1 MKQAA
6 SFDQNHCLAIAT
18 RQSRK
23 IYSQARKG
31 RAMSMAKTCKKV
43 CKKLLSA
50 ILSSALVIALTVPSS
65 AQERIRLSYSAL
77 SPSTAFLWI
86 PKEKGFFK
94 KYGLEVEILLI
105 ESGTLT
111 SQALASGEIGIADN
125 AGAPAIISNASG
137 SGETIIMGLVNSL
150 AYNIIATKQVKD
162 LADLKNRRI
171 GVSRIGSSSHAA
183 VAIALDHFKLD
194 ATRDNITYVQSG
206 TMTTRIAG
214 MRAGSI
220 DATVV
225 DPGFV
230 PFLVSEG
237 FKDLGYLGKFGIP
250 YQHESLD
257 SSKSFLAKHRTVA
270 LNTVKGIIEGIAFIA
285 QERNAPEVKR
295 VLAKYLKFEEQA
307 KIDDAYTSL
316 RGYAVAIRKPYP
328 TDEGV
333 DSLIKF
339 LAKFNPKVANMTV
352 KDVVDSSLVAEL
364 DKSGFIDSIYKEMAR
379 AK

>member
-1 MKQAA
+1 MTITGEK
-6 SFDQNHCLAIAT
+6 FRTKFFLAILT
-18 RQSRK
+18 GT
-23 IYSQARKG
+23 I
-31 RAMSMAKTCKKV
+31 
-43 CKKLLSA
+43 LLVFA
-50 ILSSALVIALTVPSS
+50 DRLS
-65 AQERIRLSYSAL
+65 AQEKIRLSYSAL

-94 KYGLEVEILLI
+94 KHGLEVEILLI
-105 ESGTLT
+105 ESGSLT

-150 AYNIIATKQVKD
+150 AYNIVATKQVKD
-162 LADLKNRRI
+162 FADLKNRRI

-183 VAIALDHFKLD
+183 VAIGLDHFKLD
-194 ATRDNITYVQSG
+194 AKRDNITYVQSG

-214 MRAGSI
+214 LRAGSI

-230 PFLVSEG
+230 PFLVGEG

-257 SSKSFLAKHRTVA
+257 SSKAYLAKHRGTA
-270 LNTVKGIIEGIAFIA
+270 LNAVKGIIEGIAFIA
-285 QERNAPEVKR
+285 QERNAAEVKR
-295 VLAKYLKFEEQA
+295 VLRKYLKFEEQA
-307 KIDDAYTSL
+307 KIDDAYASL
-316 RGYAVAIRKPYP
+316 RGYALDIRKPYP

-339 LAKFNPKVANMTV
+339 LAKFNPKVASVTV

-364 DKSGFIDSIYKEMAR
+364 DKSGFIDAVYKEMAQG
-379 AK
+379 K

>member
-1 MKQAA
+1 MTLTREKFRAKIL
-6 SFDQNHCLAIAT
+6 LALLAGTMLIAFAV
-18 RQSRK
+18 R
-23 IYSQARKG
+23 G
-31 RAMSMAKTCKKV
+31 
-43 CKKLLSA
+43 
-50 ILSSALVIALTVPSS
+50 S
-65 AQERIRLSYSAL
+65 AQEKIRLSYSAL

-94 KYGLEVEILLI
+94 NHGLDVEILLI
-105 ESGTLT
+105 ESGSLT

-150 AYNIIATKQVKD
+150 AYNIVATKQVKD

-183 VAIALDHFKLD
+183 VAIGLDHFKLD
-194 ATRDNITYVQSG
+194 AKRDNITYVQSG

-230 PFLVSEG
+230 PFLMDEG

-257 SSKSFLAKHRTVA
+257 SSKAFLAKHRGTA
-270 LNTVKGIIEGIAFIA
+270 LNAVKGIIEGIAFIA
-285 QERNAPEVKR
+285 QERNAAEVKQ
-295 VLAKYLKFEEQA
+295 VLKKYLKFEEQA
-307 KIDDAYTSL
+307 KIDDAYASL
-316 RGYAVAIRKPYP
+316 RGYAVNIRKLYP

-339 LAKFNPKVANMTV
+339 LAKFNPKVASVTV

-364 DKSGFIDSIYKEMAR
+364 DKSGFIDSVYKEMSR
-379 AK
+379 RK

>member
-1 MKQAA
+1 LKIVDTPA
-6 SFDQNHCLAIAT
+6 SFEHDFAACDLTDGFGVKDH
-18 RQSRK
+18 
-23 IYSQARKG
+23 YG
-31 RAMSMAKTCKKV
+31 RNRTMAGTCKKL
-43 CKKLLSA
+43 CAKLLCA
-50 ILSSALVIALTVPSS
+50 ILVGTFAGSLAVPGS
-65 AQERIRLSYSAL
+65 AQEKIRLSYSAL

-105 ESGTLT
+105 ESGSLT

-150 AYNIIATKQVKD
+150 AYNMIATKQVKD
-162 LADLKNRRI
+162 LTDLKNRRI

-194 ATRDNITYVQSG
+194 AKRDNITYVQSG

-214 MRAGSI
+214 LRAGSI

-230 PFLVSEG
+230 PFLVEEG
-237 FKDLGYLGKFGIP
+237 FKDLGYLGKFGIA

-257 SSKSFLAKHRTVA
+257 SSKAFLAKHRGTA
-270 LNTVKGIIEGIAFIA
+270 LNAVKGIIEGIAFIA
-285 QERNAPEVKR
+285 QQRHAPEVKQ
-295 VLAKYLKFEEQA
+295 VLKKYLKFDDPA
-307 KIDDAYTSL
+307 KIDDAYAAL
-316 RGYAVAIRKPYP
+316 RDYAVAIRKPYP
-328 TDEGV
+328 TEEGV
-333 DSLIKF
+333 QSLIKF
-339 LAKFNPKVANMTV
+339 LAKFNSKVAKVTV
-352 KDVVDSSLVAEL
+352 QDVVDSSLVAEL
-364 DKSGFIDSIYKEMAR
+364 DKSGFIDSVYKEMSQG
-379 AK
+379 K

>member
-1 MKQAA
+1 MYDA
-6 SFDQNHCLAIAT
+6 
-18 RQSRK
+18 
-23 IYSQARKG
+23 
-31 RAMSMAKTCKKV
+31 CKKFFA
-43 CKKLLSA
+43 KLLLA
-50 ILSSALVIALTVPSS
+50 ILSGTMVIAFAVRGS

-77 SPSTAFLWI
+77 SPNTAFLWI
-86 PKEKGFFK
+86 PKEKGFFRK
-94 KYGLEVEILLI
+94 HGLEVEILLI
-105 ESGTLT
+105 ESGSLT

-150 AYNIIATKQVKD
+150 AYNIVATKQVKD
-162 LADLKNRRI
+162 LTDLKNKRI

-183 VAIALDHFKLD
+183 AAIGLDHFKLD
-194 ATRDNITYVQSG
+194 AKRDNITYVQSG

-230 PFLVSEG
+230 PFLTNEG

-257 SSKSFLAKHRTVA
+257 SSKAFLAKQRATA
-270 LNTVKGIIEGIAFIA
+270 LNAVKGIIEGIAFIA

-295 VLAKYLKFEEQA
+295 VLAKYLKFEE
-307 KIDDAYTSL
+307 
-316 RGYAVAIRKPYP
+316 
-328 TDEGV
+328 
-333 DSLIKF
+333 
-339 LAKFNPKVANMTV
+339 
-352 KDVVDSSLVAEL
+352 
-364 DKSGFIDSIYKEMAR
+364 
-379 AK
+379 

>member
-1 MKQAA
+1 
-6 SFDQNHCLAIAT
+6 
-18 RQSRK
+18 
-23 IYSQARKG
+23 
-31 RAMSMAKTCKKV
+31 MSMAQICKKV
-43 CKKLLSA
+43 CEKLLFA

-94 KYGLEVEILLI
+94 KHGLEVEILLI

-150 AYNIIATKQVKD
+150 AYNIIATKQIKD
-162 LADLKNRRI
+162 FADLKNRRI

-214 MRAGSI
+214 MRVGSI

-257 SSKSFLAKHRTVA
+257 SSKAFLAKHRAVA
-270 LNTVKGIIEGIAFIA
+270 LNAVKGIIEGIAFIA

-316 RGYAVAIRKPYP
+316 RGYAVASRKPYP

>member
-1 MKQAA
+1 MTRICKQVCAKLFIA
-6 SFDQNHCLAIAT
+6 VLSVAIVGSF
-18 RQSRK
+18 
-23 IYSQARKG
+23 
-31 RAMSMAKTCKKV
+31 
-43 CKKLLSA
+43 
-50 ILSSALVIALTVPSS
+50 TVPGS
-65 AQERIRLSYSAL
+65 AQEKIRLSYSAL

-105 ESGTLT
+105 ESGSLT

-150 AYNIIATKQVKD
+150 AYNMIATKQIKD

-194 ATRDNITYVQSG
+194 AKRDNTTYVQSG

-214 MRAGSI
+214 LRAGSI

-230 PFLVSEG
+230 PFLVAEG

-257 SSKSFLAKHRTVA
+257 SSKAFLAKHRGTA
-270 LNTVKGIIEGIAFIA
+270 LKAVKGIIEGIAFIA
-285 QERNAPEVKR
+285 QERNAGEVKQ
-295 VLAKYLKFEEQA
+295 VLAKYLKFDDPA
-307 KIDDAYTSL
+307 KIDDAYASL
-316 RGYAVAIRKPYP
+316 RGYAVNIRKPYP

-333 DSLIKF
+333 ASLIKF
-339 LAKFNPKVANMTV
+339 LAKFNPKVAKVTV
-352 KDVVDSSLVAEL
+352 QDVVDSSLVAEL
-364 DKSGFIDSIYKEMAR
+364 DKSGFIDSIYKEMAQG
-379 AK
+379 K

>member
-1 MKQAA
+1 MIMTPGKFRARLLLAVFGVMTLFAFAA
-6 SFDQNHCLAIAT
+6 
-18 RQSRK
+18 
-23 IYSQARKG
+23 
-31 RAMSMAKTCKKV
+31 RAA
-43 CKKLLSA
+43 
-50 ILSSALVIALTVPSS
+50 
-65 AQERIRLSYSAL
+65 AQEKIRLSYSAL

-94 KYGLEVEILLI
+94 KHGLDVEILLI
-105 ESGTLT
+105 ESGSLT

-150 AYNIIATKQVKD
+150 AYNIVATKQVKD
-162 LADLKNRRI
+162 FADLKNRRI

-183 VAIALDHFKLD
+183 VAIGLDHFKLD
-194 ATRDNITYVQSG
+194 AKRDNITYVQSG

-214 MRAGSI
+214 LRAGSI

-257 SSKSFLAKHRTVA
+257 SSKAYLAKHRGTA
-270 LNTVKGIIEGIAFIA
+270 LNAVKGIIEGIAFIA
-285 QERNAPEVKR
+285 QERNAAEVKR

-307 KIDDAYTSL
+307 KIDDAYKSL
-316 RGYAVAIRKPYP
+316 RGYALDIRKPYP

-339 LAKFNPKVANMTV
+339 LAKFNPKVASVTV

-364 DKSGFIDSIYKEMAR
+364 DKSGFIDSVYKEMAQG
-379 AK
+379 K

>member
-1 MKQAA
+1 MMESLKQFSGKRLLCIIAA
-6 SFDQNHCLAIAT
+6 MIVLSLAV
-18 RQSRK
+18 Q
-23 IYSQARKG
+23 G
-31 RAMSMAKTCKKV
+31 
-43 CKKLLSA
+43 L
-50 ILSSALVIALTVPSS
+50 

-94 KYGLEVEILLI
+94 KHGLEVEILLI
-105 ESGTLT
+105 ESGSLT

-150 AYNIIATKQVKD
+150 AYNMIATKQIKD

-194 ATRDNITYVQSG
+194 AKRDNITYVQSG

-214 MRAGSI
+214 LRAGSI

-230 PFLVSEG
+230 PFLVAEG

-257 SSKSFLAKHRTVA
+257 SSKAFLAKHRGTA
-270 LNTVKGIIEGIAFIA
+270 LNAVKGIIEGIAFIA
-285 QERNAPEVKR
+285 QERNAGEVKQ
-295 VLAKYLKFEEQA
+295 VLAKYLKFDDPV
-307 KIDDAYTSL
+307 KIDDAYASL
-316 RGYAVAIRKPYP
+316 RSYAINIRKPYP
-328 TDEGV
+328 TDDGVEG
-333 DSLIKF
+333 LIKF
-339 LAKFNPKVANMTV
+339 LAKFNPKVAQVSV

-364 DKSGFIDSIYKEMAR
+364 DKSGFIDAVYKEMSR
-379 AK
+379 GK

>member
-1 MKQAA
+1 MIVPCGKFRARLLVA
-6 SFDQNHCLAIAT
+6 MLAGSLLAVFT
-18 RQSRK
+18 
-23 IYSQARKG
+23 G
-31 RAMSMAKTCKKV
+31 RG
-43 CKKLLSA
+43 L
-50 ILSSALVIALTVPSS
+50 
-65 AQERIRLSYSAL
+65 AQEKIRLSYSAL

-94 KYGLEVEILLI
+94 KHGLDVEILLI
-105 ESGTLT
+105 ESGSLT

-137 SGETIIMGLVNSL
+137 SGETIIMGLVNAL
-150 AYNIIATKQVKD
+150 AYNIVATKQVKD
-162 LADLKNRRI
+162 FADLKNRRI

-183 VAIALDHFKLD
+183 VAIGLDHFKLD
-194 ATRDNITYVQSG
+194 AKRDNITYVQSG

-214 MRAGSI
+214 LRAGSI

-257 SSKSFLAKHRTVA
+257 SSKAYLAKHRGTA
-270 LNTVKGIIEGIAFIA
+270 LNAVKGIIEGIAFIA
-285 QERNAPEVKR
+285 QEKNATEVKR
-295 VLAKYLKFEEQA
+295 VLKKYLKFEEQA

-316 RGYAVAIRKPYP
+316 RGYALDIRKPYP

-339 LAKFNPKVANMTV
+339 LAKFNPKVASVTV

-364 DKSGFIDSIYKEMAR
+364 DKSGFIDSVYKEMAQG
-379 AK
+379 K